1 MCLRVLL
8 HQGIDQQTDC
18 IALVPEFP
26 GLSVFA
32 ETQVQAV
39 KEAMT
44 VLPGY
49 IEIYKQDGRALPEP
63 IKI

>member
-1 MCLRVLL
+1 MNKYSAKVNWSDDDK
-8 HQGIDQQTDC
+8 GF